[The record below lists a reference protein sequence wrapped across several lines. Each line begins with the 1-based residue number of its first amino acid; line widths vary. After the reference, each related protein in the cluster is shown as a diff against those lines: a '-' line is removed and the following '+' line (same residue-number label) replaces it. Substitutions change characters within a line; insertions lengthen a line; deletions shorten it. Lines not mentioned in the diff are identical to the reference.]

1 MMDISIVVS
10 EWEENFRFSQPIP
23 TIPDKKV
30 GTRSKLSLPPT
41 FNVHNPVIFFPFLFE
56 KTRYFPTLIR
66 GEGGYVI
73 QLKCPNYFWPGLS
86 ERVMRAIF

>member
-41 FNVHNPVIFFPFLFE
+41 FNVDNPVIFFLFCS
-56 KTRYFPTLIR
+56 KKRD
-66 GEGGYVI
+66 
-73 QLKCPNYFWPGLS
+73 
-86 ERVMRAIF
+86 IFQH